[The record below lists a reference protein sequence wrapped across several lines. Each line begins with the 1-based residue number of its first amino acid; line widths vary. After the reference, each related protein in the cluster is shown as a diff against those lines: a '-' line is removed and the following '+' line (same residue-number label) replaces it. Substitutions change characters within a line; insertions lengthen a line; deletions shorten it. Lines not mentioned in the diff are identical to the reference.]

1 MHITQIVFSPT
12 GGTQRVVDCLTA
24 AWGAPAARVDL
35 TDPAVE
41 QADLHLGQTDL
52 AVIAAPAYEGR
63 VPFLASRR
71 LARVQA
77 DGTPCVIVGVY
88 GNRAYEDTLV
98 ELRDLAAACGFRVIA
113 AVAGIAE
120 HSIMHQFAAAQP
132 DAQDAAEL
140 QGFGRQILEKLQ
152 ADPASAPAEPAIPG
166 SRPYK
171 KGGGGTL
178 FPAVSDACVRCGLCA
193 RNCPAQAIPPEDPRQ
208 TDPKKCVSCMRC
220 VVRCPMGARSV
231 DSGVIAYVT
240 QKIAPICSVRKHN
253 ELYL

>member
-24 AWGAPAARVDL
+24 AWGAPAARIDL

-98 ELRDLAAACGFRVIA
+98 ELRDLAAA
-113 AVAGIAE
+113 
-120 HSIMHQFAAAQP
+120 
-132 DAQDAAEL
+132 
-140 QGFGRQILEKLQ
+140 
-152 ADPASAPAEPAIPG
+152 G
-166 SRPYK
+166 SLRDWAR
-171 KGGGGTL
+171 GGTTW
-178 FPAVSDACVRCGLCA
+178 VGRGCVGLPWGPETPRSSWPRA
-193 RNCPAQAIPPEDPRQ
+193 LPGVLLAASVTCP
-208 TDPKKCVSCMRC
+208 
-220 VVRCPMGARSV
+220 
-231 DSGVIAYVT
+231 
-240 QKIAPICSVRKHN
+240 
-253 ELYL
+253 